1 MSHWSNLFAFIILI
15 IFQNVYAA
23 LPAKLNALE
32 LLTQKKLTLETAA
45 ALKKGNVFIFM
56 SAKCP
61 CSDSHVPLIKKLVAQ
76 YPDFEFYAVH
86 SNLDEDAKTTQEYF
100 KKQNLPLK
108 LIQDTNTQIADTFQ
122 AYKTPH
128 AFVIGKNREIL
139 YQGGVTNSSHADRAD
154 RFYLRDALE
163 DLHSNR
169 EVRTA
174 EGRTLGCVIM
184 RKHELTQ

>member
-1 MSHWSNLFAFIILI
+1 MSHWSNFIALI
-15 IFQNVYAA
+15 TWLSFQYVEAA
-23 LPAKLNALE
+23 LPAQLNALE
-32 LLTQKKLTLETAA
+32 LLTQKKTTLETAA
-45 ALKKGNVFIFM
+45 ASKKGNVFIFM

-61 CSDSHVPLIKKLVAQ
+61 CSDSHVALIKKLVAQ
-76 YPDFEFYAVH
+76 YPEFEFYAVH
-86 SNLDEDAKTTQEYF
+86 SNLDEDTKSTIEYF

-108 LIQDTNTQIADTFQ
+108 LIQDTNTQIADAFQ

-128 AFVIGKNREIL
+128 AFVVGKNRELL

-169 EVRTA
+169 EVRTK

-184 RKHELTQ
+184 RKHELPQ

>member
-1 MSHWSNLFAFIILI
+1 
-15 IFQNVYAA
+15 
-23 LPAKLNALE
+23 
-32 LLTQKKLTLETAA
+32 
-45 ALKKGNVFIFM
+45 M

-61 CSDSHVPLIKKLVAQ
+61 CSDSHVSLIKKLITQ
-76 YPDFEFYAVH
+76 YPEFEFYAVH
-86 SNLDEDAKTTQEYF
+86 SNLDEDAKSTLEYF

-108 LIQDTNTQIADTFQ
+108 VIQDSNTKIADAFQ

-128 AFVIGKNREIL
+128 AFVVGANREIL

-163 DLHSNR
+163 DLHSSR
-169 EVRTA
+169 EVRTK

-184 RKHELTQ
+184 RKHELLQ